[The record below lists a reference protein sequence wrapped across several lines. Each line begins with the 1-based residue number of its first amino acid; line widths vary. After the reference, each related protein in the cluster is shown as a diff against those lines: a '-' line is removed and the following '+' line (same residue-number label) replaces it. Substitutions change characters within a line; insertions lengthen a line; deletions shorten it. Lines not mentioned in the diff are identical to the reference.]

1 MIRAVIDTNILVSGL
16 IKPDGPPG
24 RILKALRDGRF
35 TIILS
40 STLLEEIAAVLLFP
54 RVRDKYGID
63 RRARETLSDLLALRG
78 DLVAPPERLRV
89 CRDPDD
95 DRILEAAVGGHAD
108 YVVTGDVDLL
118 HLEGFRTTK

>member
-1 MIRAVIDTNILVSGL
+1 M
-16 IKPDGPPG
+16 GPRPRPRDARG
-24 RILKALRDGRF
+24 RKR
-35 TIILS
+35 
-40 STLLEEIAAVLLFP
+40 P
-54 RVRDKYGID
+54 R
-63 RRARETLSDLLALRG
+63 
-78 DLVAPPERLRV
+78 RLRV